1 MHNSR
6 KSVLIAFVVLALPAL
21 MALVPHSRPVPPIRP
36 QIPDADRSSGNRV
49 FLEQAD
55 FLRKNPGDTFL
66 TVVNNVIFTKGPMIM
81 KCDSAHFFESSE
93 SLQAFGNVSMEQ
105 GDTLFVYAD
114 ELDYDGFTEIATLY
128 ADPGKKVRLIN
139 RDVELKTD
147 VFIYDL
153 AIDLGYYE
161 VGGTL
166 TDPSNTLTSI
176 YGEYVPSTKEANFYT
191 RVHLN
196 SRNQSDTLD
205 IYTDTLYYNTDTHIA
220 QLFSPSEVVNKRGTI
235 YTRLGVYDTDSNR
248 TTLYDRSTIVTAQK
262 QTLTADTIYY
272 DRTAGYGEAFGGMV
286 LTDSVH
292 DAQVLGNYGYYDE
305 LADTAFVTGRAL
317 IKHYN
322 SEDTLYLHG
331 RYIRTAALYDTTT
344 VAAVTIAGTPETFR
358 VDTTHVAV
366 IHPAVRFYRSDMQGV
381 CDSLRYTERDST
393 LRMFIDP
400 VVWSDDQQ
408 IFGNVIEMQLNDS
421 TIKRAILPDQAFA
434 AQRIEGP
441 HFQQL
446 SGKEMVADFI
456 DGQIHRLDVNGNV
469 EIIMYPEE
477 NDSTINKIVNAE
489 SSFMTVIF
497 KGQATDS
504 IRMWPETTGT
514 VTPLFLARKSLY
526 YLPKFKWFEDL
537 RPLNKDDIFSKEP
550 EPQPSEQEAEEE
562 DGAAD

>member
-1 MHNSR
+1 
-6 KSVLIAFVVLALPAL
+6 
-21 MALVPHSRPVPPIRP
+21 MALVPHERPVPPIRP
-36 QIPDADRSSGNRV
+36 QIPEADRSSGNRV

-139 RDVELKTD
+139 RDVELQTD

-166 TDPSNTLTSI
+166 TDPSNTLSSI

-248 TTLYDRSTIVTAQK
+248 TTLYDRSTIVTSQHH
-262 QTLTADTIYY
+262 TLTADTIYY
-272 DRTAGYGEAFGGMV
+272 DRTAGYGEAFGAMV

-292 DAQVLGNYGYYDE
+292 DAQILGNYGYYDE
-305 LADTAFVTGRAL
+305 FADTAFVTGRAL

-331 RYIRTAALYDTTT
+331 RYIRTAALYDTITI
-344 VAAVTIAGTPETFR
+344 AADTIAGTPETFR

-366 IHPAVRFYRSDMQGV
+366 IHPAVRFYRTDMQGV

-400 VVWSDDQQ
+400 VVWSEEQQ

-421 TIKRAILPDQAFA
+421 TIKRAVLPDQAFA

-537 RPLNKDDIFSKEP
+537 RPLNKDDIYSKEP
-550 EPQPSEQEAEEE
+550 DPQPSEQEAEEE
-562 DGAAD
+562 GGATD

>member
-1 MHNSR
+1 M
-6 KSVLIAFVVLALPAL
+6 LF
-21 MALVPHSRPVPPIRP
+21 
-36 QIPDADRSSGNRV
+36 RS
-49 FLEQAD
+49 
-55 FLRKNPGDTFL
+55 
-66 TVVNNVIFTKGPMIM
+66 
-81 KCDSAHFFESSE
+81 
-93 SLQAFGNVSMEQ
+93 
-105 GDTLFVYAD
+105 
-114 ELDYDGFTEIATLY
+114 
-128 ADPGKKVRLIN
+128 
-139 RDVELKTD
+139 
-147 VFIYDL
+147 
-153 AIDLGYYE
+153 
-161 VGGTL
+161 
-166 TDPSNTLTSI
+166 
-176 YGEYVPSTKEANFYT
+176 
-191 RVHLN
+191 
-196 SRNQSDTLD
+196 
-205 IYTDTLYYNTDTHIA
+205 
-220 QLFSPSEVVNKRGTI
+220 

-344 VAAVTIAGTPETFR
+344 VAADTIAGTPETFR

>member
-1 MHNSR
+1 M
-6 KSVLIAFVVLALPAL
+6 
-21 MALVPHSRPVPPIRP
+21 
-36 QIPDADRSSGNRV
+36 
-49 FLEQAD
+49 
-55 FLRKNPGDTFL
+55 
-66 TVVNNVIFTKGPMIM
+66 
-81 KCDSAHFFESSE
+81 
-93 SLQAFGNVSMEQ
+93 
-105 GDTLFVYAD
+105 
-114 ELDYDGFTEIATLY
+114 
-128 ADPGKKVRLIN
+128 
-139 RDVELKTD
+139 
-147 VFIYDL
+147 
-153 AIDLGYYE
+153 
-161 VGGTL
+161 
-166 TDPSNTLTSI
+166 
-176 YGEYVPSTKEANFYT
+176 
-191 RVHLN
+191 
-196 SRNQSDTLD
+196 
-205 IYTDTLYYNTDTHIA
+205 
-220 QLFSPSEVVNKRGTI
+220 
-235 YTRLGVYDTDSNR
+235 
-248 TTLYDRSTIVTAQK
+248 
-262 QTLTADTIYY
+262 
-272 DRTAGYGEAFGGMV
+272 
-286 LTDSVH
+286 
-292 DAQVLGNYGYYDE
+292 
-305 LADTAFVTGRAL
+305 
-317 IKHYN
+317 
-322 SEDTLYLHG
+322 
-331 RYIRTAALYDTTT
+331 
-344 VAAVTIAGTPETFR
+344 
-358 VDTTHVAV
+358 